1 MVAAGVAREV
11 LVQISYAIGV
21 AQPVSVCVN
30 TYGTAKVVMS
40 DGEIAKKV
48 SELFDLRPQAIIEA
62 LQLKQP
68 MYEETARYGHMGRTN
83 EVVIKQFVDNGQLI
97 EREVELFTWEKLD
110 KVAEIKQAFG
120 L

>member
-11 LVQISYAIGV
+11 LVQIRYAIGV
-21 AQPVSVCVN
+21 AKPVSVCVN
-30 TYGTAKVVMS
+30 TYGTAKVALS
-40 DGEIAKKV
+40 DGEIAQKV
-48 SELFDLRPQAIIEA
+48 NELFDLRPQAIINA
-62 LQLKQP
+62 LKLKQP

-83 EVVIKQFVDNGQLI
+83 EVVKKQFVDNGQVI

-110 KVAEIKQAFG
+110 KVEEIKAVFG